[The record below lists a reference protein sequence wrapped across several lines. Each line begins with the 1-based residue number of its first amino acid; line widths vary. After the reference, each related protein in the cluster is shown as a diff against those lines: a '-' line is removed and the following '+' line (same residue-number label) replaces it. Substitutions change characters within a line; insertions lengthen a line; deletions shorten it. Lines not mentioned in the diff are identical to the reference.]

1 MYCVKARALIENDR
15 RNKGSSFS
23 DTVCEKTKPGQDLL
37 LYFFFFNVARF
48 NKKNNQ
54 FIENCK
60 MFVFCCENIENILMD
75 YVSQNQTFT
84 LTFTKLHT
92 EF

>member
-1 MYCVKARALIENDR
+1 M
-15 RNKGSSFS
+15 S
-23 DTVCEKTKPGQDLL
+23 PDLT
-37 LYFFFFNVARF
+37 
-48 NKKNNQ
+48 KNNQ

-60 MFVFCCENIENILMD
+60 IFVFYHKNIENIFLMD
-75 YVSQNQTFT
+75 HLSQNQTFT

>member
-1 MYCVKARALIENDR
+1 MILCVRKQNQVRIFYFTF
-15 RNKGSSFS
+15 SFLMS
-23 DTVCEKTKPGQDLL
+23 PDLT
-37 LYFFFFNVARF
+37 
-48 NKKNNQ
+48 KNNQ

-60 MFVFCCENIENILMD
+60 IFVFYLKNIENIFLMD
-75 YVSQNQTFT
+75 HLSQNQTFT